1 MLKCELHHVEVCLL
15 EGTDMQHATDIA
27 TAMQSLGQ
35 TRLMT
40 GQEHSDLG
48 SGDPRTLSKTCRHQ
62 TRQMVA
68 WHVRRLHNAA

>member
-15 EGTDMQHATDIA
+15 EGTDLQHATDIA

-40 GQEHSDLG
+40 GQEHSDRLA
-48 SGDPRTLSKTCRHQ
+48 SDAALKVAKESEPRRP
-62 TRQMVA
+62 RQ
-68 WHVRRLHNAA
+68 W